1 MGLNKVFMRYIHKVQ
16 TALFSL
22 ACVGLSACNPVPL
35 SVVASD
41 FSINGVTGVSTN
53 TSTNTSTSTGTGT
66 NTTTSS
72 ASTISAT
79 TSTTTGKT
87 TGATTST
94 ATPTVNTNTN
104 TVQNVTIDLTYTEA
118 CTTFS
123 SLVAKV
129 QLDEGVKIS
138 PDPSEPRDYSNP
150 VTYTVTELYGLKV
163 VYSVTVKGTVC
174 PVVKV
179 PAVVPSTTAASV

>member
-1 MGLNKVFMRYIHKVQ
+1 
-16 TALFSL
+16 
-22 ACVGLSACNPVPL
+22 
-35 SVVASD
+35 
-41 FSINGVTGVSTN
+41 
-53 TSTNTSTSTGTGT
+53 
-66 NTTTSS
+66 
-72 ASTISAT
+72 
-79 TSTTTGKT
+79 TSTTTSKT

-94 ATPTVNTNTN
+94 AAPTVNTN

>member
-1 MGLNKVFMRYIHKVQ
+1 MGLNKVSMRYIHKVQ

-41 FSINGVTGVSTN
+41 FSINGVAGVSTN
-53 TSTNTSTSTGTGT
+53 TSTSTSTGT

-79 TSTTTGKT
+79 TSATTSKT

-94 ATPTVNTNTN
+94 ATPTANTNTNSN

-138 PDPSEPRDYSNP
+138 PDPSEPRDYTNP

>member
-1 MGLNKVFMRYIHKVQ
+1 MRYIHKVQ

-41 FSINGVTGVSTN
+41 FSINGVAGVSTN

-79 TSTTTGKT
+79 TSATTTSKT

-94 ATPTVNTNTN
+94 ATPTANTN
-104 TVQNVTIDLTYTEA
+104 TVQNVTIDLTFTEA